1 MGNLEDSTPELDE
14 EPAGEM
20 VEEIEMEEPE
30 EMEEME
36 EPEELELQT
45 SAAHG
50 QDRLAVRIAL
60 MYVTAARGHQS
71 MANCGAGAL
80 GHCAHGCWRGG
91 PS

>member
-1 MGNLEDSTPELDE
+1 MGDLEDSTPELDE
-14 EPAGEM
+14 EPTGEV
-20 VEEIEMEEPE
+20 VEEIATEEPE
-30 EMEEME
+30 EMEEL
-36 EPEELELQT
+36 EELELQT

-60 MYVTAARGHQS
+60 MYVTAARSRQS